1 MPAAIAWGV
10 AALGAAAG
18 GVLGATLIM
27 YSTQIAAAV
36 LLGGMLAYSGS
47 QKRKAERRA
56 IAQYNAA
63 QVDRLVNVASTVA
76 PRELV
81 LGRVRKGGHV
91 FFRGSVGKYR
101 QKFVM
106 LIALADHE
114 IDGVEGIYL
123 NDVPVDLDADGYV
136 TTAPYMLTR
145 RVSGFAAIGAV
156 PDDAIP
162 ATVYVQTNFDGDPVG
177 VQYQYEV
184 NEPKARIR
192 IFTGTTD
199 QAAAADVVTDFPEL
213 WTAEHRA
220 RGVAY
225 LHCEFWYDETAF
237 PSGLPNVTAIV
248 RGARCFDPRTGT
260 TAWTEN
266 PAIMMRHVLTH
277 PAFGKRT
284 SLSAEEDAQI
294 VAAANACDTPHNYF
308 SRLVSWIPYVSIGPV
323 PLYRAATVI
332 PYGSSARDALDD
344 LAQAMAGQWAYAAGS
359 FFLRP
364 GVYTAPVMALT
375 EADLAVVVSDASG
388 STSQQSISISTHR
401 ARNDKFNVV
410 VPTIWDAGQDYK
422 QTALTPLKGAA
433 LIARDG
439 AELVQDV
446 AMPAVFYAAQAL
458 HVAGVAM
465 RDARDPLTISIPL
478 KLRAYPLQL
487 FDVVT
492 LTLPR
497 YGWAAKEFVVLGR
510 QWSVDGMIA
519 LTLKET
525 SAAIT
530 QPDAAFD
537 AQGSAQNTAL
547 PRPWEIEAPT
557 VTSISS
563 GTADLLVQSDGTI
576 LPRVRVQWAAL
587 TDPSVGNVEVQWQV
601 LGAGVT
607 SWRSEVV
614 SRFETQAFLVGA
626 VEVAVLAIRVRTRNS
641 LAVSDWTLQ
650 QYHTVVGKTEP
661 PPPFDTFLVLAQ
673 PDGTRQFNFGYNP
686 GNKPPDWLGAE
697 IRYQAGTHA
706 APVWD
711 NMTRLQDDATHYTA
725 SPIEVN
731 APLAGEWTFAC
742 RSVDTSGNLS
752 TARLDAITLSARRTG
767 NVYDEFLE
775 EFEAWP
781 GTRSGFA
788 LLSNNTLE
796 AADSVT
802 WATLPATW
810 DGWTRWNT
818 TPATNPSYTS
828 PGRDMGTVLAG
839 QVDAKVDADGAAT
852 LEISTGADG
861 TTWGPWVSAASAF
874 TARWVRLRVTVA
886 ATVEQHVPAVRSLGW
901 NVSVDLKREYINDV
915 VTSALTGGYR
925 IGVGDIRIPVQN
937 TYAVIKRVGVTIQD
951 SRAGAWSWQRIDNA
965 LTPGPRLQFK
975 LSGVLT
981 DPAFVDFD
989 IEGI

>member
-91 FFRGSVGKYR
+91 FFRGSVGQYR
-101 QKFVM
+101 EKFVM

-114 IDGVEGIYL
+114 IDGVERIYL

-145 RVSGFAAIGAV
+145 RVSGFVALSESPPAN
-156 PDDAIP
+156 AIP
-162 ATVYVQTNFDGDPVG
+162 GTTYVHYASESDPGSV
-177 VQYQYEV
+177 VYQYEV
-184 NEPKARIR
+184 NESKARIL
-192 IFTGTTD
+192 IFTGSPD
-199 QAAAADVVTDFPEL
+199 QAAAADVVTSFPEL

-260 TAWTEN
+260 NAWTQN

-294 VAAANACDTPHNYF
+294 VAAANACDTPHNYGTGA
-308 SRLVSWIPYVSIGPV
+308 L

-359 FFLRP
+359 FFVRP
-364 GVYTAPVMALT
+364 GVYAAPVMALT

-446 AMPAVFYAAQAL
+446 AMPAVFYAPQAL

-465 RDARDPLTISIPL
+465 RDARDPLTISLPL

-626 VEVAVLAIRVRTRNS
+626 VEGAVLAIRVRTRNS
-641 LAVSDWTLQ
+641 LAVSDWSLQ

-661 PPPFDTFLVLAQ
+661 PSTVAAVSVSGKTVAWEPVKDADLA
-673 PDGTRQFNFGYNP
+673 GYLLRFQYGENTWW
-686 GNKPPDWLGAE
+686 DS
-697 IRYQAGTHA
+697 A
-706 APVWD
+706 APMHD
-711 NMTRLQDDATHYTA
+711 GIITE
-725 SPIEVN
+725 SPYALERVPEGPCTVMVK
-731 APLAGEWTFAC
+731 A
-742 RSVDTSGNLS
+742 VDTSGNESQSAVFAFYAFPSYATSNILLS
-752 TARLDAITLSARRTG
+752 YAEHPAFAGEVTDGALVAGELLADALDQFYEPADGPMYLPSTEAMYVAGQYAPMAYQFAVTPVNPGTLALQTVITGAYTIEYQTGSAEPMYEPTGDPMYEPLDEALFGTPSAWQLWPGSLQVNGSMQVRFRITLAAGELRGEISEVTAVLDVPDIAERLAAVSIASGGTRLPIASTYYAIKTVHLTVHGGGTATSARILDKDPALG
-767 NVYDEFLE
+767 PLVQVIN
-775 EFEAWP
+775 AS
-781 GTRSGFA
+781 GTA
-788 LLSNNTLE
+788 V
-796 AADSVT
+796 A
-802 WATLPATW
+802 
-810 DGWTRWNT
+810 
-818 TPATNPSYTS
+818 
-828 PGRDMGTVLAG
+828 GT
-839 QVDAKVDADGAAT
+839 VDAD
-852 LEISTGADG
+852 I
-861 TTWGPWVSAASAF
+861 
-874 TARWVRLRVTVA
+874 
-886 ATVEQHVPAVRSLGW
+886 Q
-901 NVSVDLKREYINDV
+901 
-915 VTSALTGGYR
+915 GY
-925 IGVGDIRIPVQN
+925 
-937 TYAVIKRVGVTIQD
+937 
-951 SRAGAWSWQRIDNA
+951 
-965 LTPGPRLQFK
+965 
-975 LSGVLT
+975 
-981 DPAFVDFD
+981 
-989 IEGI
+989 

>member
-1 MPAAIAWGV
+1 MPQFIPVLLSAAATAAGATALTAAFV
-10 AALGAAAG
+10 ALGASLVVSSYTNSRA
-18 GVLGATLIM
+18 
-27 YSTQIAAAV
+27 
-36 LLGGMLAYSGS
+36 
-47 QKRKAERRA
+47 KKKARD
-56 IAQYNAA
+56 QFNAA
-63 QVDRLVNVASTVA
+63 QVDRLVNVASTTA

-91 FFRGSVGKYR
+91 FFRGSVGRYR
-101 QKFVM
+101 EKFVM

-123 NDVPVDLDADGYV
+123 NDVPVTLDSDGYV
-136 TTAPYMLTR
+136 TTEPYMLTR
-145 RVSGFAAIGAV
+145 RVSAV
-156 PDDAIP
+156 VEGGVIPENAIP
-162 ATVYVQTNFDGDPVG
+162 GTVWMGGAEYGANLVS
-177 VQYQYEV
+177 YQYE
-184 NEPKARIR
+184 ERDPKARIR
-192 IFTGTTD
+192 IFTGSPN
-199 QAAAADVVTDFPEL
+199 QAAAADVVADFPSL

-237 PSGLPNVTAIV
+237 PSGLPNVTAVV

-260 TAWTEN
+260 TAWTQN
-266 PAIMMRHVLTH
+266 PAVMMRHVLTH

-284 SLSAEEDAQI
+284 SLSAEETAQI
-294 VAAANACDTPHNYF
+294 VAAANACDTPHDY
-308 SRLVSWIPYVSIGPV
+308 GAGAV
-323 PLYRAATVI
+323 PLYRAATVV

-344 LAQAMAGQWAYAAGS
+344 LAQAMAGQWAYAAGA
-359 FFLRP
+359 FFLRA
-364 GVYTAPVMALT
+364 GVYTAPVLALT

-388 STSQQSISISTHR
+388 STSQQGISISTHR

-410 VPTIWDAGQDYK
+410 TPTIWDAGQDYK
-422 QTALTPLKGAA
+422 QTALTPLRAPA
-433 LIARDG
+433 LITRDG
-439 AELVQDV
+439 VELVQDV
-446 AMPAVFYAAQAL
+446 AMPGVFHAAQAL
-458 HVAGVAM
+458 HIAGVAM
-465 RDARDPLTISIPL
+465 RDARDPLTISLPL

-497 YGWAAKEFVVLGR
+497 YGWAAKQFVVLGR
-510 QWSVDGMIA
+510 QWSVDGMISM
-519 LTLKET
+519 TLKEA

-530 QPDAAFD
+530 QPDAAFA

-547 PRPWEIEAPT
+547 PRPWEIQAPT

-587 TDPSVGNVEVQWQV
+587 SDPSVGSVEVQWQL
-601 LGAGVT
+601 LGTGAAT
-607 SWRSEVV
+607 WRSESVP
-614 SRFETQAFLVGA
+614 RGETQAFLVGA
-626 VEVAVLAIRVRTRNS
+626 VEGSVLAIRVRTRNS

-706 APVWD
+706 APVWA

-752 TARLDAITLSARRTG
+752 TARIDAITLSARRTG

-796 AADSVT
+796 AADAAT

-810 DGWTRWNT
+810 AGWTRWNT

-852 LEISTGADG
+852 LEISTSADG
-861 TTWGPWVSAASAF
+861 TAWGPWVSAASAF

-886 ATVEQHVPAVRSLGW
+886 ATLEQPVPAVRSLGW

-915 VTSALTGGYR
+915 VTSALTGAYR

-975 LSGVLT
+975 LNGALT

>member
-1 MPAAIAWGV
+1 MPQFIPVLLSAAATAAGATALTAAFI
-10 AALGAAAG
+10 ALGASL
-18 GVLGATLIM
+18 VVSN
-27 YSTQIAAAV
+27 YSNSRA
-36 LLGGMLAYSGS
+36 
-47 QKRKAERRA
+47 KKKARD
-56 IAQYNAA
+56 QFNAA
-63 QVDRLVNVASTVA
+63 QVDRLVNVASTTA

-91 FFRGSVGKYR
+91 FFRGSVGQYR
-101 QKFVM
+101 EKFVM

-114 IDGVEGIYL
+114 IDGVERIYL

-145 RVSGFAAIGAV
+145 KETRSAPIGSI
-156 PDDAIP
+156 PPEAIP
-162 ATVYVQTNFDGDPVG
+162 ASLFVPPIESGVGNALYQVEVQD
-177 VQYQYEV
+177 
-184 NEPKARIR
+184 PKARIR
-192 IFTGTTD
+192 IFTGSPT

-213 WTAEHRA
+213 WTADHRA

-248 RGARCFDPRTGT
+248 RGARCFDPRTGA
-260 TAWTEN
+260 TAWTQN
-266 PAIMMRHVLTH
+266 PAVMMRHVLTH

-284 SLSAEEDAQI
+284 SLSAAEDAQI

-344 LAQAMAGQWAYAAGS
+344 LAQAMAGQWAYAAGA
-359 FFLRP
+359 FFVRA

-410 VPTIWDAGQDYK
+410 TATIWDSGQDYK

-446 AMPAVFYAAQAL
+446 AMPAVFSAFQAK
-458 HVAGVAM
+458 HIAGVAM

-497 YGWAAKEFVVLGR
+497 YGWAAKQFVVLAR
-510 QWSVDGMIA
+510 QWSVDGMIL

-525 SAAIT
+525 SATIT
-530 QPDAAFD
+530 QPDAEFD
-537 AQGSAQNTAL
+537 PEGSAKNTAL
-547 PRPWEIEAPT
+547 PNPWEIEAPT

-587 TDPSVGNVEVQWQV
+587 ADPSVGSVEVQWQL
-601 LGAGVT
+601 LGTAAAT
-607 SWRSEVV
+607 WRSESVP
-614 SRFETQAFLVGA
+614 RGETQAFLVGA
-626 VEVAVLAIRVRTRNS
+626 VEGSVLAIRVRTRNS

-661 PPPFDTFLVLAQ
+661 PSTVAAVSVSGKTVAWEPVKDTDLA
-673 PDGTRQFNFGYNP
+673 GYLLRFQYGENTWW
-686 GNKPPDWLGAE
+686 DS
-697 IRYQAGTHA
+697 A
-706 APVWD
+706 APMHD
-711 NMTRLQDDATHYTA
+711 GIITE
-725 SPIEVN
+725 SPYALERVPEGPCTVMVK
-731 APLAGEWTFAC
+731 A
-742 RSVDTSGNLS
+742 VDTSGNESLS
-752 TARLDAITLSARRTG
+752 AVFSFYTFPSYATSNILLSYAEHPAFAGEVTGGALVAGELLADALDRFYEPADGPMYLPSTEAMYVAGQYAPMAYEFAVTPANPGTLALQTAITGAYTIEYQTGGADPMFEPAGDPLYEPLDEALFGTPSAWQLWPGSLQVDGALQVRFRITLAAGELRGEISEVTAVLDVPDIAERLAAVSIASGGTRLPIASTYYAIKTVHLTVHGGGTATSARILDKDPALG
-767 NVYDEFLE
+767 PLVQVIN
-775 EFEAWP
+775 AS
-781 GTRSGFA
+781 GTA
-788 LLSNNTLE
+788 V
-796 AADSVT
+796 A
-802 WATLPATW
+802 
-810 DGWTRWNT
+810 
-818 TPATNPSYTS
+818 
-828 PGRDMGTVLAG
+828 GT
-839 QVDAKVDADGAAT
+839 VDAD
-852 LEISTGADG
+852 I
-861 TTWGPWVSAASAF
+861 
-874 TARWVRLRVTVA
+874 
-886 ATVEQHVPAVRSLGW
+886 Q
-901 NVSVDLKREYINDV
+901 
-915 VTSALTGGYR
+915 GY
-925 IGVGDIRIPVQN
+925 
-937 TYAVIKRVGVTIQD
+937 
-951 SRAGAWSWQRIDNA
+951 
-965 LTPGPRLQFK
+965 
-975 LSGVLT
+975 
-981 DPAFVDFD
+981 
-989 IEGI
+989 